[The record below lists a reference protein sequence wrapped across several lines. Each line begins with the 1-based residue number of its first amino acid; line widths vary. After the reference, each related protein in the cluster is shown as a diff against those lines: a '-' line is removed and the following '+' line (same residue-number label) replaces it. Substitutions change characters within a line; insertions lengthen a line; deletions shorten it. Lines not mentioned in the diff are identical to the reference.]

1 MKFKEALYE
10 VLDNVYPRPDD
21 GSENKVSSDQVRA
34 VALLWNMLVASKN
47 VLDDYVYINNNNE
60 IMSVPVQKST
70 PQREKPSK
78 VKKTAP
84 DNKPE
89 EVIEE
94 QDGAKGSEQ

>member
-21 GSENKVSSDQVRA
+21 GSENKVTSDQVRA
-34 VALLWNMLVASKN
+34 VALLWNMLAASKN

-60 IMSVPVQKST
+60 IMSVPVQKSA
-70 PQREKPSK
+70 SK

-89 EVIEE
+89 EVTKE
-94 QDGAKGSEQ
+94 QNGAKGSAQ

>member
-1 MKFKEALYE
+1 MNFKEALYE

-70 PQREKPSK
+70 PSK